1 MDAMQEGLT
10 VARVK
15 SWLRSGRARAIRE
28 RAGMSQAEAAK
39 MIGTDHWQIS
49 RWEGRK
55 SVPDIRTLLKLAEMY
70 DGLEEIIRAEET
82 PADREIPA

>member
-15 SWLRSGRARAIRE
+15 SWLRTGRARAIRK
-28 RAGMSQAEAAK
+28 RAGLSQAEVAS
-39 MIGTDHWQIS
+39 MIGTDAWQIS

-55 SVPDIRTLLKLAEMY
+55 SVPERDTLLDLARLY
-70 DGLEEIIRAEET
+70 DGLEEILRAEET
-82 PADREIPA
+82 AMTDRESA

>member
-1 MDAMQEGLT
+1 MQEGLT

-15 SWLRSGRARAIRE
+15 SLLRTGRARVIRE

-49 RWEGRK
+49 RWESRK
-55 SVPDIRTLLKLAEMY
+55 AVPEHGALLALARLY
-70 DGLEEIIRAEET
+70 DGLEEILRAEET